1 MKNTNRALLSSVV
14 ALILCCSMLVGSTF
28 AWFTDEV
35 KSGTNIISAGNLD
48 VELYHQDKA
57 GSGKVDTTTTL
68 FDDVAKWEPGA
79 VVFENLTVSNEG
91 NLALKYK
98 LAMVVADENK
108 VLGANGKGLSE
119 ALKVAVVKGGVD
131 ATLSREELI
140 ASITTWKTLNEW
152 NAESSLLAGVSETY
166 GIVIYWEPTTNDN
179 EWNVNNDKATD
190 DGQDLW
196 INLGI
201 NLVAT
206 QLNHEV
212 DSFDKDYDKNAT
224 YTDVPTT
231 PMTGV
236 AVDVYDFAGTGKQPE
251 TMTLDFTC
259 YTFDAAEFQS
269 AYPVELYKNWICDYY
284 VSTDKPLKDGLVLV
298 GNYGNYGWLGFYA
311 PESTEAYPPTP
322 LLGTVTQNMN
332 AWNYQTICKDVQI
345 FKCGLVDTM
354 GLNVGTNVT
363 VELCMLNP
371 ENHEDRR
378 TVCSITVTLTQEVNT
393 ADELAAALENGGL
406 ITLTGD
412 IELNDKPV
420 TIAKGTEVTLDLNGH
435 TLSGVSTSTTTSN
448 LIKVNADSELTIKN
462 GTVSFRATNPDT
474 DWNPEG
480 FPGYANNTISCL
492 GKLVID
498 GATIENLTPAG
509 GASYAIDCYQG
520 SDLTVNS
527 GVIDGH
533 GKVAIRM
540 FCNSNTESTNVT
552 INGGIITGRR
562 AVWVQLPGSN
572 AANVRPV
579 VLTINGGKLICED
592 PTSELCVYAYS
603 FGDSFA
609 NTTINI
615 AGGNF
620 IGNIGYAG
628 GVGAPALNIT
638 GGTINGEVGY
648 WDSADQ
654 WVTIP
659 TP

>member
-14 ALILCCSMLVGSTF
+14 ALILCCSMLIGSTF

-79 VVFENLTVSNEG
+79 VAFENLTVSNEG

-231 PMTGV
+231 PMTGQ
-236 AVDVYDFAGTGKQPE
+236 DVNVVDFANTGKPSGIQ
-251 TMTLDFTC
+251 TLDFTC

-269 AYPVELYKNWICDYY
+269 EYPVELYKNWICDYY
-284 VSTDKPLKDGLVLV
+284 VSTDKPLKDGLILA
-298 GNYGNYGWLGFYA
+298 GQYDSFSSAWFGFYA
-311 PESTEAYPPTP
+311 PESTEAYEPTP
-322 LLGTVTQNMN
+322 LLGTVTQVMDY
-332 AWNYQTICKDVQI
+332 WTYERICNDVQI

-354 GLNVGTNVT
+354 GLNSGTNVT

-371 ENHEDRR
+371 ENHKDRR
-378 TVCSITVTLTQEVNT
+378 PVCSITVTLTHEVNT

-412 IELNDKPV
+412 MTLENQIVIPENSAAV
-420 TIAKGTEVTLDLNGH
+420 LDLNGH
-435 TLSGVSTSTTTSN
+435 DISAFYEDADHYAMFKIPATSSLTVKGEGNVNASTKATESNRSLAIFQNAGKLTIEGGSYKLSDYTEGKSWIIATIVDNRTSN
-448 LIKVNADSELTIKN
+448 A
-462 GTVSFRATNPDT
+462 
-474 DWNPEG
+474 
-480 FPGYANNTISCL
+480 SCE
-492 GKLVID
+492 
-498 GATIENLTPAG
+498 A
-509 GASYAIDCYQG
+509 
-520 SDLTVNS
+520 
-527 GVIDGH
+527 
-533 GKVAIRM
+533 
-540 FCNSNTESTNVT
+540 
-552 INGGIITGRR
+552 
-562 AVWVQLPGSN
+562 
-572 AANVRPV
+572 
-579 VLTINGGKLICED
+579 VLTINGGEFVLGGNAKNLFRNYPQQGGSATIIFNGGEFQANPAHATTYIWNQEANNYVGELYFNGGVFADGIVYED
-592 PTSELCVYAYS
+592 YNGQS
-603 FGDSFA
+603 DIHFA
-609 NTTINI
+609 N
-615 AGGNF
+615 GVVVP
-620 IGNIGYAG
+620 GYAG
-628 GVGAPALNIT
+628 N
-638 GGTINGEVGY
+638 N
-648 WDSADQ
+648 
-654 WVTIP
+654 
-659 TP
+659 